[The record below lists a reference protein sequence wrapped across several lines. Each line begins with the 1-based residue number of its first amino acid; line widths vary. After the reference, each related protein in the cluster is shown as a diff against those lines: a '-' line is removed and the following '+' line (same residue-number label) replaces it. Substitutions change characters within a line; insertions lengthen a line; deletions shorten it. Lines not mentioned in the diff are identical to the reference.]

1 MQFDKKQLDRLLTLN
16 DDQLGAL
23 IQKIAVE
30 AGIDASLLGINSQNI
45 DRIRQALSNANE
57 QDLEQLNDVYHAYK
71 QNKYKN

>member
-45 DRIRQALSNANE
+45 DRIRQALSSANE

>member
-30 AGIDASLLGINSQNI
+30 AGIDASLLGINPQNI
-45 DRIRQALSNANE
+45 DRIRQALSSANE